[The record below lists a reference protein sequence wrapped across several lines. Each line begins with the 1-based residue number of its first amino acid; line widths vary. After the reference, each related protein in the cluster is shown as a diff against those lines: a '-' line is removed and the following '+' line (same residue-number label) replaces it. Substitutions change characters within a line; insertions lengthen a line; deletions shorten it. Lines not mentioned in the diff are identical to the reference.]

1 MKPTGATRLVE
12 ALAAAGVRQLF
23 TLSGNQILSIFDAT
37 IGRGIDLVHTRHE
50 AAAVHMAD
58 AWGRLTEQPGVALV
72 TAGPGHLNAL
82 SALYGARMA
91 ESPVV
96 LLSGASPRAQRGR
109 GAFQEVDQV
118 AAARPVTKAAWSVDD
133 VARMATTCRA
143 RSRWPTSGRPGPVHL
158 SLPGDVLEAAA
169 PDARREPAPSV
180 SAGQV
185 ASERSATAPA
195 WRTTTSRPCWRG

>member
-1 MKPTGATRLVE
+1 MSTNGAARLVE
-12 ALAAAGVRQLF
+12 ALTTAGVRHLF

-37 IGRGIDLVHTRHE
+37 IGRGISLVHTRHE

-118 AAARPVTKAAWSVDD
+118 AAARPVTKAAWSAGRCG
-133 VARMATTCRA
+133 ARGRRHRA
-143 RSRWPTSGRPGPVHL
+143 RARAGHLGTAGARSPESSRRRAGDRDPRARARLEPIRRIPGR
-158 SLPGDVLEAAA
+158 
-169 PDARREPAPSV
+169 RRR
-180 SAGQV
+180 
-185 ASERSATAPA
+185 ASPER
-195 WRTTTSRPCWRG
+195 

>member
-1 MKPTGATRLVE
+1 
-12 ALAAAGVRQLF
+12 
-23 TLSGNQILSIFDAT
+23 
-37 IGRGIDLVHTRHE
+37 
-50 AAAVHMAD
+50 MAD

-118 AAARPVTKAAWSVDD
+118 AAARPVSEGRVVAWTTRR
-133 VARMATTCRA
+133 AWATTSRA
-143 RSRWPTSGRPGPVHL
+143 RSRWPPRDGRG
-158 SLPGDVLEAAA
+158 
-169 PDARREPAPSV
+169 RC
-180 SAGQV
+180 
-185 ASERSATAPA
+185 T
-195 WRTTTSRPCWRG
+195 